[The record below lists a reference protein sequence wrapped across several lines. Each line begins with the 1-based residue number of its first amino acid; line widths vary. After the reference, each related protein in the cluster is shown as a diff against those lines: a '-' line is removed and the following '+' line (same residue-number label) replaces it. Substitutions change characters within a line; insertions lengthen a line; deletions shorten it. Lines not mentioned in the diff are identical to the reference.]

1 MTHRTN
7 RIGTRLALSA
17 ALTLLGPGLALAELE
32 GEPVPGIDEDKSL
45 TEQLEENQGVIT
57 PPPVGHP
64 DIYVPAPNPDPG
76 TTPVIP
82 PSDLPGGDPRVQPK

>member
-1 MTHRTN
+1 MTHKIAW
-7 RIGTRLALSA
+7 IGASLALSG
-17 ALTLLGPGLALAELE
+17 ALALLGPGFALAGQESE
-32 GEPVPGIDEDKSL
+32 SVPGIDEDKSL
-45 TEQLEENQGVIT
+45 TEQLGESQGVIT
-57 PPPVGHP
+57 PPPVGSP